1 MQAAQG
7 HSILVSMKSFIFLIV
22 AACTVLLSACGNK
35 GPLVLP
41 PQPISTPIPADHV
54 PAPLAPAHNVSESAN
69 AETDNEDSD
78 E

>member
-1 MQAAQG
+1 
-7 HSILVSMKSFIFLIV
+7 MKPLIFLTV

-41 PQPISTPIPADHV
+41 PQPLPTHIPADHV
-54 PAPLAPAHNVSESAN
+54 PAPLSPANNVSQSAK